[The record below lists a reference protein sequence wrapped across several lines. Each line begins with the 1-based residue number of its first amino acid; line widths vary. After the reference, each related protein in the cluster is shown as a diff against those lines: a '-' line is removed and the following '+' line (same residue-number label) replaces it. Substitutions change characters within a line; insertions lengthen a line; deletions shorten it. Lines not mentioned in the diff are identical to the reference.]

1 MDLVVQVGEQDGW
14 AVASVHG
21 DVDMTTAPRLRE
33 QVVELVV
40 GGQPN
45 VVLDLQQV
53 DFIDS
58 TGLGVVVGLLKRTRS
73 HGGDLRLVST
83 RAALRK
89 VLELTALDR
98 ALPLA
103 PDIGTAING
112 PSPTAGG

>member
-1 MDLVVQVGEQDGW
+1 MDLVVRVDDRDGW
-14 AVASVHG
+14 AVAHVHG
-21 DVDMTTAPRLRE
+21 DVDMTTAPYLRE
-33 QVVELVV
+33 QVVRLVV
-40 GGQPN
+40 DGQPN
-45 VVLDLQQV
+45 VILDLQGV

-83 RAALRK
+83 RTALRK

-103 PDIGTAING
+103 DTVDAALAVDDRAKG
-112 PSPTAGG
+112 